1 MGQEDYFYHR
11 LHDQTETPRQLDSK
25 RAQSSSL
32 KGQYVRYGQNF
43 SLKL

>member
-25 RAQSSSL
+25 EL
-32 KGQYVRYGQNF
+32 KVAV
-43 SLKL
+43 